1 MGNTSLENESWD
13 VQGLLV
19 PIYFKHYLSDFLDV
33 AYSDIEEGSH
43 FS

>member
-19 PIYFKHYLSDFLDV
+19 PIYFKHYLSDFLDIV
-33 AYSDIEEGSH
+33 YSDIEEGSH